1 MTVCVLIV
9 AKAPVPGQAKTRLC
23 PPVTARQAAD
33 IAAAS
38 LLDTIT
44 TVLRT
49 PATVPVVALTGELN
63 DASLADEL
71 RAALGRVD
79 VIPQRGNGFA
89 ERLAHAHLDTAHR
102 HPGLPVFQIGMD
114 TPQLTP
120 AMVVEAMAALRDA
133 DAVLGPA
140 HDGGWWALGLRE
152 PRHAAALR
160 DVPMSRCDTG
170 ALTNEALAGRELR
183 VTPLPV
189 LSDVDEMVDARE
201 VAHLVPDSRFARA
214 VAEVDR

>member
-9 AKAPVPGQAKTRLC
+9 AKAPVPGLAKTRLC
-23 PPVTARQAAD
+23 PPATARQAAD

-49 PATVPVVALTGELN
+49 PATVPVVALTGELE
-63 DASLADEL
+63 DASRADEL
-71 RAALGRVD
+71 RTVLRRVD
-79 VIPQRGNGFA
+79 VIPQRGNGFS
-89 ERLAHAHLDTAHR
+89 ERLAHAHLDTADR

-120 AMVVEAMAALRDA
+120 ALVVEAMTALRDA

-140 HDGGWWALGLRE
+140 HDGGWWALGLRD
-152 PRHAAALR
+152 PWHADALR

-170 ALTNEALAGRELR
+170 VLTSEALTGRALA
-183 VTPLPV
+183 VTALPF
-189 LSDVDEMVDARE
+189 LSDVDEMDDARS